1 MYPEVSKLKEE
12 LERFNK
18 ETAERVRKIIDEYRE
33 YLEYCEY
40 CTEEEMCF
48 RHKVPL
54 MILVRGGSVH
64 IDASPE
70 AMVEGKKEEYIY
82 YTVYV
87 SINYLYHLR
96 ANKDKTVIRRKRFN
110 NHYPTAYK
118 EGLKALFE
126 YKNHGHRALA
136 EDDPSAHRFIREIAD
151 KLTFLTAPP

>member
-1 MYPEVSKLKEE
+1 MYPEVEKLKEE

-54 MILVRGGSVH
+54 MILIRGGSVH
-64 IDASPE
+64 IKAPPE

-118 EGLKALFE
+118 EGLETLFE
-126 YKNHGHRALA
+126 SFFISLREPKILRIRYDKNPQETNLNLERDQS
-136 EDDPSAHRFIREIAD
+136 E
-151 KLTFLTAPP
+151 

>member
-40 CTEEEMCF
+40 CTEEMCF

-54 MILVRGGSVH
+54 MLLIRGGSVH

-70 AMVEGKKEEYIY
+70 AMAEGKKEEYIY

-110 NHYPTAYK
+110 NYYPTDPDTPL
-118 EGLKALFE
+118 ETLFE
-126 YKNHGHRALA
+126 YHNHGHRALA
-136 EDDPSAHRFIREIAD
+136 EDDHSTHHYIREIAD